1 LLIGKGF
8 RLKHNNLA
16 LLVILI
22 LSILITNS
30 FVIFSGEGNN
40 YENNTSKRLS
50 IASWSTNVIS
60 AIALASAFVGLYYR
74 TKKQP
79 NPYYSKYYNSK
90 KIQYSLC
97 IFLTLWFVAQIIW
110 GYYQQSPYLSIAD
123 VLWLIGYVF
132 FGYFLFSLYNML
144 RKKFIQSHVV
154 VLVSVIIVISL
165 AYMVDLVVSTSQ
177 LLSSHEVAFGVLLVD
192 IAYPIL
198 DGILLVPAV
207 LILWSLL
214 SGTKQ
219 EQGPKQQQQ
228 QQQQQQ
234 QHYASFNWILL
245 SLSMI
250 IFAIADGS
258 FAYFSAFNIT
268 TVQNEVWILD
278 MLYNT
283 AYLTLAAA
291 LIRYSDFFIL
301 TAKYPYTSSKSL

>member
-1 LLIGKGF
+1 M
-8 RLKHNNLA
+8 
-16 LLVILI
+16 
-22 LSILITNS
+22 
-30 FVIFSGEGNN
+30 
-40 YENNTSKRLS
+40 Y
-50 IASWSTNVIS
+50 
-60 AIALASAFVGLYYR
+60 
-74 TKKQP
+74 
-79 NPYYSKYYNSK
+79 
-90 KIQYSLC
+90 
-97 IFLTLWFVAQIIW
+97 
-110 GYYQQSPYLSIAD
+110 
-123 VLWLIGYVF
+123 F

-144 RKKFIQSHVV
+144 RKAFIQPHVV

-177 LLSSHEVAFGVLLVD
+177 LLSIHEEAPGVLLVN

-198 DGILLVPAV
+198 DGILLIPAV

-214 SGTKQ
+214 SGIKQ
-219 EQGPKQQQQ
+219 GRGPKQQQRH
-228 QQQQQQ
+228 Q

-250 IFAIADGS
+250 IFAIADSS

-268 TVQNEVWILD
+268 TVQNEVWIAD

-301 TAKYPYTSSKSL
+301 TAKSRYASSESL

>member
-8 RLKHNNLA
+8 RLKHNNLT

-40 YENNTSKRLS
+40 NNINTSKRLS
-50 IASWSTNVIS
+50 IAGWSTNVTS
-60 AIALASAFVGLYYR
+60 AIALTSAFVGLFYR
-74 TKKQP
+74 TKKQD
-79 NPYYSKYYNSK
+79 NPPYSKYYNSR

-97 IFLTLWFVAQIIW
+97 IFLTLWFIAQIIW

-132 FGYFLFSLYNML
+132 FGYFIFSMYNRL
-144 RKKFIQSHVV
+144 RKAFIQPHVV

-165 AYMVDLVVSTSQ
+165 AYMIDLVVSTSQ
-177 LLSSHEVAFGVLLVD
+177 LLSSHEEAPGVLLVN

-207 LILWSLL
+207 LILWSLQ
-214 SGTKQ
+214 GGIKQ
-219 EQGPKQQQQ
+219 EQGPR
-228 QQQQQQ
+228 QQQQQ
-234 QHYASFNWILL
+234 QHFASFNWILL

-250 IFAIADGS
+250 IFAIADSG

-268 TVQNEVWILD
+268 TVQNDVWILD

-283 AYLTLAAA
+283 AYLTLATA

-301 TAKYPYTSSKSL
+301 TAKYPYTSDKSL

>member
-40 YENNTSKRLS
+40 NYNNTSKRLS
-50 IASWSTNVIS
+50 IASWSANVTS

-79 NPYYSKYYNSK
+79 NPSYSKYYNSK

-97 IFLTLWFVAQIIW
+97 IFLTLWFIAQIIW

-132 FGYFLFSLYNML
+132 FGYFIFSMYNRL
-144 RKKFIQSHVV
+144 RKAFIQPHVV

-228 QQQQQQ
+228 QQ
-234 QHYASFNWILL
+234 HYASLNWILL

-283 AYLTLAAA
+283 AYLTLAVA

>member
-40 YENNTSKRLS
+40 NENNTSKRLS
-50 IASWSTNVIS
+50 IAGWSTNVTS
-60 AIALASAFVGLYYR
+60 AIALTSAFVGLFYR

-79 NPYYSKYYNSK
+79 NPSYSKYYNSR
-90 KIQYSLC
+90 KIEYSLC

-144 RKKFIQSHVV
+144 RKTFIQPHVV

-228 QQQQQQ
+228 QQQQQ
-234 QHYASFNWILL
+234 HYASFNWILL

-250 IFAIADGS
+250 IFAIADSS

-301 TAKYPYTSSKSL
+301 TTKYPDTSSKSL

>member
-8 RLKHNNLA
+8 RLKHNNLT

-40 YENNTSKRLS
+40 NNNNTSKRLS
-50 IASWSTNVIS
+50 IAGWSTNVTS

-79 NPYYSKYYNSK
+79 NPSYSKYYNSR

-144 RKKFIQSHVV
+144 RKAYIQPHVV
-154 VLVSVIIVISL
+154 ALVSVIIVISL

-177 LLSSHEVAFGVLLVD
+177 LLSSHEEAPGVLLVT

-214 SGTKQ
+214 SGIKK

-234 QHYASFNWILL
+234 QHFASFNWILL

-250 IFAIADGS
+250 IFAIADSG

-291 LIRYSDFFIL
+291 LIRYSYFFIL